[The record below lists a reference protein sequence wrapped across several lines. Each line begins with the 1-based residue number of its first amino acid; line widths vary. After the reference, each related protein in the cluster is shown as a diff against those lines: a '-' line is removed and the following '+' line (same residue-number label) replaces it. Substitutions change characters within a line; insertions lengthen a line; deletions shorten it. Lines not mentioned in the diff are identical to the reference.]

1 MDAGLAAVLGAVVGA
16 AGTGT
21 AGFLTGW
28 WNARTAQRQS
38 QVQADQARWQLH
50 FEHTR
55 DLREPRRRAYTAFIA
70 QTRLVDRELGRYNT
84 STEYDLNALHTQI
97 ERLDHLG
104 IEVMLEGPDGI
115 VAPAQ
120 QVIDLAHKSIR
131 PLRLVA
137 RAREDNDSDALA
149 AARNNLASAGQY
161 FAESVREFTHQART
175 VLSDDGGH
183 Y

>member
-1 MDAGLAAVLGAVVGA
+1 MLGAVVGA

-21 AGFLTGW
+21 AGFVTGW
-28 WNARTAQRQS
+28 WNARTTQRQS
-38 QVQADQARWQLH
+38 QVQEDQARRQLH

-97 ERLDHLG
+97 ERLDHIG

-120 QVIDLAHKSIR
+120 EVIDLAHKSIR
-131 PLRLVA
+131 PLRLAA
-137 RAREDNDSDALA
+137 RAQDGNDTEAVSA
-149 AARNNLASAGQY
+149 AADTLASAGLA
-161 FAESVREFTHQART
+161 FAQSVRSFTHEART
-175 VLSDDGGH
+175 ILSDDGRNSAPCAGSS
-183 Y
+183 

>member
-1 MDAGLAAVLGAVVGA
+1 MLGAVVGA

-28 WNARTAQRQS
+28 WNARTAQRQA
-38 QVQADQARWQLH
+38 QVQADQARRQLH

-84 STEYDLNALHTQI
+84 SAQYDLNALHTQI

-131 PLRLVA
+131 PLWLIA
-137 RAREDNDSDALA
+137 RAREEGDSGALA
-149 AARNNLASAGQY
+149 SARNSIASAGQN
-161 FAESVREFTHQART
+161 FAESVREFTHTARR

-183 Y
+183 